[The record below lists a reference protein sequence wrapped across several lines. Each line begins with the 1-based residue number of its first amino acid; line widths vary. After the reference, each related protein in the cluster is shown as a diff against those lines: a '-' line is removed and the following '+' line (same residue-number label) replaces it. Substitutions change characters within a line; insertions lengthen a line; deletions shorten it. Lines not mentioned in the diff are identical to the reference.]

1 MSWTWVA
8 TIQRPGEEPTTV
20 TFEASDPDEAYGIAS
35 DEARGDEGNPGEVLS
50 VPTLVID

>member
-8 TIQRPGEEPTTV
+8 TIQRPGEGPTTI
-20 TFEASDPDEAYGIAS
+20 TFPADDPDQALDIAS